1 MWEQQLTG
9 VQFNSDFS
17 LITKGELALS
27 ERKKKKMTPTLAT
40 TKLDRI
46 HYPAVH
52 IIPLWK

>member
-27 ERKKKKMTPTLAT
+27 ERKKKK
-40 TKLDRI
+40 K
-46 HYPAVH
+46 
-52 IIPLWK
+52 